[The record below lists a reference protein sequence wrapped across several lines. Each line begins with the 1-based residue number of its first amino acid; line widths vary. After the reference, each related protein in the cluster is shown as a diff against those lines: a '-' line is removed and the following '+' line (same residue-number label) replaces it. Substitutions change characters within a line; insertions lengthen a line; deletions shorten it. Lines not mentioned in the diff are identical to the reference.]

1 MGFLELFKSDPTALD
16 IVTENKYLSDLYDK
30 NDMFRKYID
39 MFSLMKPATATGAI
53 VALAGACKEMEREVN
68 YLSQRLKLLN
78 DRIKGVNDDV
88 K

>member
-1 MGFLELFKSDPTALD
+1 MGFLDLFKSDPTAFD
-16 IVTENKYLSDLYDK
+16 IVMDSKWLSDLYDK

-53 VALAGACKEMEREVN
+53 VALAGACKEMEREIA

-78 DRIKGVNDDV
+78 DRIKEVNYDV